1 MKTILVTGGA
11 GYIGS
16 IVSRRLIEKGYKV
29 VIYDNLSRGN
39 KNSLPKDIPFVQGDI
54 DDKKLLLTVL
64 KEHNIG
70 AVMHFAAYAYVG
82 ESVENP
88 LLYFENNLRKSVS
101 FLEILR
107 VNNIQKF
114 IFSSSCAAYGIPEKV
129 PITENEKRSPI
140 NPYGLSKILLERA
153 LQVYDY
159 SYGIKHVIFRYF
171 NAAGAAYGIG
181 EDHGP
186 ETHLIPLVLQA
197 CLDKKNTVNVFGKDY
212 PTSDGTCIRDY
223 VHVLDLADAHI
234 AALSY
239 LEKNDS
245 NCFNLGTGK
254 GMSNLEIIKLCE
266 QVTGKKPQINFAPR
280 RAGDPPV
287 LFAKA
292 EKARKELNWTPKYS
306 MKEIIESAWEWHKKN
321 PKGF

>member
-16 IVSRRLIEKGYKV
+16 IVARRLSEKGYEV

-39 KNSLPKDIPFVQGDI
+39 KGSLPKDIPFIQGDI
-54 DDKKLLLTVL
+54 DNEKVLLQVFKKYDVQA
-64 KEHNIG
+64 I
-70 AVMHFAAYAYVG
+70 MHFAAYAYVG
-82 ESVENP
+82 ESVDNP
-88 LLYFENNLRKSVS
+88 SLYFENNLRKSLS
-101 FLEILR
+101 FLEIVR
-107 VNNIQKF
+107 KGSIKKF

-181 EDHGP
+181 EGHDP

-197 CLDKKNTVNVFGKDY
+197 CQEKKTVQVFGNDY
-212 PTSDGTCIRDY
+212 PTPDGTCIRDY

-245 NCFNLGTGK
+245 NCFNLATGK
-254 GMSNLEIIKLCE
+254 GMSNLEIIRLCE
-266 QVTGKKPQINFAPR
+266 QVSGKKLKINFTPR